1 MVKYIVGI
9 VALLVIGAGA
19 YFVWGSLGGDTTPN
33 PVVPMQ
39 DVPMQVATTTYAT
52 STFSVVYPSNFS
64 KDELYSYMGFE
75 KKPIA
80 GVKFTIP
87 MTVATGTNLSADSYL
102 SIESL
107 PRAKNCTADIY
118 VPSDVKAVQMTEGTT
133 VYSVAT
139 TSEAGVGNLYEE
151 YVYAFPGSAPCIAVR
166 YFIHSMQIANFEP
179 GAVHEFDRAALLTA
193 FDEIRRSLTLTR

>member
-9 VALLVIGAGA
+9 VALLVIGAGG
-19 YFVWGSLGGDTTPN
+19 YYVWSGMGQEPAPVTPT
-33 PVVPMQ
+33 PQIPT
-39 DVPMQVATTTYAT
+39 QVATTTYAT
-52 STFSVVYPSNFS
+52 STYSVVYPQNFT
-64 KDELYSYMGFE
+64 KDEAYAYMGFE

-80 GVKFTIP
+80 GVKFQIP
-87 MTVATGTNLSADSYL
+87 LTMATGTNLSSDTYL

-118 VPSDVKAVQMTEGTT
+118 IPADVKATQLTEGTV

-139 TSEAGVGNLYEE
+139 SSGAGVGNLYEE
-151 YVYAFPGSAPCIAVR
+151 YVYALSGSQPCVAVR
-166 YFIHSMQIANFEP
+166 YLIHSMAIGNFES
-179 GAVHEFDRAALLTA
+179 GAVREFDRSALLKA